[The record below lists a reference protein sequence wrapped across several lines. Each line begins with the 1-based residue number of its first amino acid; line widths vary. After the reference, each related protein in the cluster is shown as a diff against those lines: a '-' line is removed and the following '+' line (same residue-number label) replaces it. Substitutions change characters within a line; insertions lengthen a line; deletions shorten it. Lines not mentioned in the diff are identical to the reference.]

1 MRSFLASLLAASAF
15 AQTIILIDYDS
26 EMLSLVDF
34 DGESTDY
41 TWVAEGL
48 DLNTSDDGTDM
59 TFCFEPTDAAWTEA
73 DDT

>member
-1 MRSFLASLLAASAF
+1 MKAFLASLLAASAF
-15 AQTIILIDYDS
+15 AQVNYLIDENS
-26 EMLSLVDF
+26 EMLELVDF

-41 TWVAEGL
+41 TWVAEEL
-48 DLNTSDDGTDM
+48 TLNTSDDGTDI

>member
-1 MRSFLASLLAASAF
+1 
-15 AQTIILIDYDS
+15 
-26 EMLSLVDF
+26 MLSLVDF

-59 TFCFEPTDAAWTEA
+59 TFCFEPTDDTWYEAA
-73 DDT
+73 DT